1 MQPDVE
7 HHRRR
12 RRNRENRKMYVIYP
26 EDSFKNN
33 WDLFITFILIMTC
46 IVTPIRIAFYES
58 DDLKWTVINYT
69 IDGLFFIDI
78 IVSFSSA
85 FYDEDFKIID
95 NRCIIAKEYFRG
107 WFLID
112 LLSIFP
118 FTPIAEA

>member
-1 MQPDVE
+1 M
-7 HHRRR
+7 
-12 RRNRENRKMYVIYP
+12 
-26 EDSFKNN
+26 
-33 WDLFITFILIMTC
+33 ILIMTC

-58 DDLKWTVINYT
+58 DDLKWTIINYT
-69 IDGLFFIDI
+69 IDGLFFVDI

-85 FYDEDFKIID
+85 FYNEDFKIVD
-95 NRCIIAKEYFRG
+95 DRCIIVKEYMRG